1 MISILTP
8 TYNRCHFLGDAI
20 ESALRQSD
28 DDLEVVVIDDGST
41 DGTTEFVAGIED
53 ARLRY
58 VAVPHG
64 GVSCARNRGIAEAR
78 GEFVVWLDADDQLDE
93 RAIENYRRILR
104 DEPAVDILYGQWI
117 LVDQDM
123 RETGRRS
130 FAAYERSDM
139 LPAMIHGCTVPQ
151 GGAMIRRSCFDR
163 VGSFDEDLPYAEDY
177 DFYARAVEH
186 CSFRAVDEVVY
197 LCRSHDDHLCGH
209 DNATDRLHE
218 RKVVNRIVEK
228 YGYEAV
234 FPDLYKENGENAE
247 AGCLFRMAAIMYQRG
262 GADDGAALFE
272 RALVAAGQ
280 RPDES
285 TGREAGRFL
294 YQIALI
300 DRDLYRHHTQR
311 CADAMPGSRLIHKH
325 QRLAALPTWIHRRI
339 RSVRK

>member
-1 MISILTP
+1 M
-8 TYNRCHFLGDAI
+8 
-20 ESALRQSD
+20 
-28 DDLEVVVIDDGST
+28 LEVIVVDDGST
-41 DGTTEFVAGIED
+41 DGTGEAVEAIGD
-53 ARLRY
+53 PRVRY
-58 VAVPHG
+58 VAVSHG
-64 GVSCARNRGIAEAR
+64 GVSCARNRGIAEAK
-78 GEFVVWLDADDQLDE
+78 GDFVLWLDSDDRLAPG
-93 RAIENYRRILR
+93 AIDAYLR
-104 DEPAVDILYGQWI
+104 VLEAEPQADILYGQWV
-117 LVDQDM
+117 LVDEKLQ
-123 RETGRRS
+123 ETGRRT
-130 FAAYERSDM
+130 FVGYAPQDM

-186 CSFRAVDEVVY
+186 CRFRAVDEVVY

-272 RALVAAGQ
+272 RALVGAGQ

-311 CADAMPGSRLIHKH
+311 CADAMPESRLIRKH